1 MRGYFVNLDQ
11 NQQAVE
17 TKQQSSPTD
26 ETTEEGSNQHVDQ
39 QPENKNQVTV
49 LVILKLF
56 INYCN
61 KFYELSQEIF
71 EQLS

>member
-1 MRGYFVNLDQ
+1 MNLDQ

-26 ETTEEGSNQHVDQ
+26 ETTEEGSIQQVDQ

-56 INYCN
+56 MNYCN